1 MPLTNVHH
9 SDQPPAKTPW
19 RTLAECESL
28 RGRFPFRLGTSSYI
42 IPADILPNVH
52 ALAPVVDDIELV
64 VFESADI
71 SNIPTPEVA
80 AELGRLRSIHDLSY
94 TLHLPLDI
102 ELGHSDESY
111 RRRSVARCLQ
121 IIERL
126 KSASPFANVLHFSH
140 PSFPQPLPTA
150 DIPRWQ
156 TALSRSTDE
165 LLAAGVPPQSLC
177 IETLSYPFE
186 LVEEIVVSR
195 NLAVCL
201 DIGHLMLKNYD
212 VAAHFDRCWSRTRIV
227 HLHGIREGR
236 DHRDIADLESDLLA
250 LVVRHLCDNSRER
263 VLTLE
268 LFSEEDLALSLCKL
282 KEFLP

>member
-1 MPLTNVHH
+1 M
-9 SDQPPAKTPW
+9 
-19 RTLAECESL
+19 LADCESL
-28 RGRFPFRLGTSSYI
+28 RGSFPFRIGTSSYI

-71 SNIPTPEVA
+71 SNIPTPAVA
-80 AELGRLRSIHDLSY
+80 DELGRLRSLHAMSY

-111 RRRSVARCLQ
+111 RRHSVVRCLQ
-121 IIERL
+121 IIDRL
-126 KSASPFANVLHFSH
+126 KPASPFANVLHFSH

-150 DIPRWQ
+150 DIPRWL
-156 TALSRSTDE
+156 TALSRSVDE
-165 LLAAGVPPQSLC
+165 LLAAGVPSQSLC

-186 LVEEIVVSR
+186 LVGEIVESR
-195 NLAVCL
+195 DLAVCL
-201 DIGHLMLKNYD
+201 DIGHLLLKSYD
-212 VAAHFDRCWSRTRIV
+212 VAAHFDRYWPRTRIV

-236 DHRDIADLESDLLA
+236 DHRDIIDLESDLLA
-250 LVVRHLCDNSRER
+250 MVISHLCDNSRER

-268 LFSEEDLALSLCKL
+268 LFNEEDLALSLYKL